1 MDFRALLTLRDE
13 AGQVSSR
20 VERLPIAQLPE
31 GEVLVGVEWA
41 GFNYK
46 DGLCL
51 SGLGNL
57 VRTYPH
63 VAGVDFAGRVIES
76 RDHRFHPG
84 QAVILTGWRVGESQ
98 WGGFAE
104 RARVKADW
112 LVPLPRRLS
121 TRDAMVLG
129 TAGLTVMLAINRLR
143 AHGIGPQS
151 GEIVVTGAGGG
162 VGSQAVMM
170 LGRLGYKVVAVS
182 GRHELADPLLR
193 LGASAV
199 LGRDAIM
206 TQSGKVLDKE
216 RFAGAIDSVG
226 GAMLPELLKKI
237 RSEGAVAAVGNAA
250 GVTFEAS
257 VIPFILRGV
266 SLLGINSV
274 TVPHEMRVAIWDRLS
289 SLFVAGAYERMVTEI
304 GLADVPA
311 QAERILAGGV
321 AGRVVVNPRR

>member
-1 MDFRALLTLRDE
+1 MEFRALLTQRDE
-13 AGQVSSR
+13 AGEVTNR
-20 VERLPIAQLPE
+20 VERLPIEHLPE
-31 GEVLVGVEWA
+31 GDVLVSVEWA

-51 SGLGNL
+51 GGLGNL
-57 VRTYPH
+57 VRSYPH
-63 VAGVDFAGRVIES
+63 VGGVDFAGRVIES
-76 RDHRFHPG
+76 RDARYHPG
-84 QAVILTGWRVGESQ
+84 QAVILTGWRVGESH

-112 LVPLPRRLS
+112 LVPLPKRLS
-121 TRDAMVLG
+121 TRDSMVLG
-129 TAGLTVMLAINRLR
+129 TAGLTVMLAVNRLR
-143 AHGIGPQS
+143 LLGIAPQS

-170 LGRLGYKVVAVS
+170 LGRLGYRVVAIS
-182 GRHELADPLLR
+182 GRPELAEPLLR
-193 LGASAV
+193 LGASEV

-216 RFAGAIDSVG
+216 RFAGAIDTVG

-237 RSEGAVAAVGNAA
+237 RSDGAVAAVGNAA
-250 GVTFEAS
+250 GVSFEAS

-274 TVPHEMRVAIWDRLS
+274 TVPYEMRVALWDRLS

-304 GLADVPA
+304 GLAEIPTY
-311 QAERILAGGV
+311 AERILAGGV
-321 AGRVVVNPRR
+321 AGRVVINPRR